1 MINVI
6 PLRNKIMTTQYITSI
21 NNTNKDKVLLLIE
34 ASLQAYNAFND
45 KHPAKYQ
52 AQCVTP
58 PSKDYEFVDYWTG
71 IDSLFTEDKTV
82 EVYGVIFR
90 TKKAPFNYIFAFRG
104 TASILD
110 ILDDLGVDHSSFE
123 AYDNNVSIS
132 HDVKVESGFYDIYT
146 ESNHTIKSMQTQLF
160 QYIDKY
166 QASNQ
171 PIDELYITG
180 HSLGSSLCQIFSLDV
195 ALSRPEINA
204 SNINF
209 ACPRT
214 GNQHFVD
221 LYDSQP
227 TQQNPLTQTLRV
239 QNTYDKVPCVPL
251 QAMDYA
257 HTNFAL
263 LVAFYKDTWDGEA
276 NLLSCHSAL
285 NYQAVLKC
293 ASTSLNGICIN
304 GDLPVPGN
312 GKDYSVKSK
321 KADAKTVCSL
331 W

>member
-1 MINVI
+1 
-6 PLRNKIMTTQYITSI
+6 MTIQYITDI
-21 NNTNKDKVLLLIE
+21 NSTDKNKVLLLIE

-45 KHPAKYQ
+45 KHPAKFQ
-52 AQCVTP
+52 KDCVTP
-58 PSKDYEFVDYWTG
+58 PTEDYECVDYWTG
-71 IDSLFTEDKTV
+71 IDSLFNHDKIE

-90 TKKAPFNYIFAFRG
+90 TCKAPYKYIFAFRG

-110 ILDDLGVDHSSFE
+110 ILDDLGVEHSHFV
-123 AYDNNVSIS
+123 AYDKSVEVKKE
-132 HDVKVESGFYDIYT
+132 VKVESGFLDVYT
-146 ESNHTIKSMQTQLF
+146 ESNQAIQSMQTQLF
-160 QYIDKY
+160 KFINKY
-166 QASNQ
+166 QSSDK
-171 PIDELYITG
+171 PIDELFITG
-180 HSLGSSLCQIFSLDV
+180 HSLGSSLCELFTLDV

-221 LYDSQP
+221 LYDGQFA
-227 TQQNPLTQTLRV
+227 QQNTKTQTLRV

-251 QAMDYA
+251 QDMGYG
-257 HTNFAL
+257 HTNYAL
-263 LVAFYKDTWDGEA
+263 LVAFYKDSWDGKL

-293 ASTSLNGICIN
+293 ASSSANGDCIN
-304 GDLPVPGN
+304 GDLAVPGN
-312 GKDYSVKSK
+312 GNHYAVKSK
-321 KADAKTVCSL
+321 QPNPDSVCSF

>member
-1 MINVI
+1 
-6 PLRNKIMTTQYITSI
+6 MTTQYITSI
-21 NNTNKDKVLLLIE
+21 NHTNKDKVLLLIE
-34 ASLQAYNAFND
+34 ASLQAYNAFNH
-45 KHPAKYQ
+45 KHPSVYQ
-52 AQCVTP
+52 KDCVTP

-90 TKKAPFNYIFAFRG
+90 TTKAPHKYIFAFRG

-110 ILDDLGVDHSSFE
+110 ILDDLGVDHSKFVAFDKTVE
-123 AYDNNVSIS
+123 INKE
-132 HDVKVESGFYDIYT
+132 VKVESGFNDIYT
-146 ESNHTIKSMQTQLF
+146 ESHQSTQSMQTQLF
-160 QYIDKY
+160 EYIDKY
-166 QASNQ
+166 QSSDK

-180 HSLGSSLCQIFSLDV
+180 HSLGSSLCQLFSLDV
-195 ALSRPEINA
+195 ALSRPEIKA

-214 GNQHFVD
+214 GNQDFVD
-221 LYDSQP
+221 LYNAQP
-227 TQQNPLTQTLRV
+227 AQQNPLTQTLRI

-251 QAMDYA
+251 QAMDYS
-257 HTNFAL
+257 HTNYAL
-263 LVAFYKDTWDGEA
+263 LVAFYKDEWLGEA

-293 ASTSLNGICIN
+293 AAESPDGVCTNH
-304 GDLPVPGN
+304 DLPVPGN
-312 GKDYSVKSK
+312 GKHYAVKSLK
-321 KADAKTVCSL
+321 PDAKTVCSL